1 MGTPGTDAHKHGQ
14 LAAIKGT
21 KTKPEEKQ
29 QQVKCLLCKN
39 GDLSS
44 DPQSHTSARQTWQP
58 NFDVSTQ
65 EVETD
70 PKSKSTS
77 SPSQTGTVQS
87 SVGRSCLT
95 VNMEGH

>member
-44 DPQSHTSARQTWQP
+44 DPQSHTSAR
-58 NFDVSTQ
+58 
-65 EVETD
+65 
-70 PKSKSTS
+70 
-77 SPSQTGTVQS
+77 
-87 SVGRSCLT
+87 
-95 VNMEGH
+95 